1 MSPLAPVPESL
12 TARAPTVVGMRRA
25 GGNRASIFLA
35 DFVDIESADAS
46 AAWGLVSGVMAVLS
60 KNFRGVL

>member
-1 MSPLAPVPESL
+1 
-12 TARAPTVVGMRRA
+12 MRRA

-46 AAWGLVSGVMAVLS
+46 AAWGLLSGVMAVLS
-60 KNFRGVL
+60 KNFCGVL